1 MIDQDL
7 EILAIQTT
15 KLELA
20 IRKQLKALSLY
31 KVENP
36 NKAKKELVKLWTKYV
51 KNKDTTDM
59 FFTCHMHLEYM
70 NLLKDFE
77 KVLDN

>member
-20 IRKQLKALSLY
+20 IRRQLKTLDLY
-31 KVENP
+31 KIENP

-51 KNKDTTDM
+51 KNKDTADM

-77 KVLDN
+77 KVLDS